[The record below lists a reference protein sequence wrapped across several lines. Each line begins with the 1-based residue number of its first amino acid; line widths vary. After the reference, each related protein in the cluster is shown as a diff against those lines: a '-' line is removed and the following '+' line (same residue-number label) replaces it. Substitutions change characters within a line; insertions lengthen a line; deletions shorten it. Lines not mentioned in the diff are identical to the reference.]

1 MERAIKRQAVAEWRD
16 LQILSA
22 AALMNLAATHAR
34 AAFERELVDDALRE
48 ALFHQTEWATGRI
61 DAIMQ
66 AALKPEIKT
75 FWATAA
81 DDLTAI
87 DQDLAQI
94 SEALKRGDTL
104 AMPVGDIAE
113 DHDHQAGL
121 LAADAGISAENPSQR
136 GLGWLSGIGGRVTS
150 GTTGLATS
158 ATKVFNR
165 ASPERLKLTTRLRS
179 AAGQRIDQ
187 AWMGQ
192 GAEPEAVLA
201 QVIALIDEAAYSAR
215 TGLS

>member
-22 AALMNLAATHAR
+22 AALINLAATHAR
-34 AAFERELVDDALRE
+34 AAFERELIADALRE
-48 ALFHQTEWATGRI
+48 ALFNPTEWATGRI

-66 AALKPEIKT
+66 AALKPEIET
-75 FWATAA
+75 FWAAAA
-81 DDLTAI
+81 DDLAAI
-87 DQDLAQI
+87 DQELAQI
-94 SEALKRGDTL
+94 GEALKRGDAL
-104 AMPVGDIAE
+104 AMPAGDIAE
-113 DHDHQAGL
+113 KPGDQAAL
-121 LAADAGISAENPSQR
+121 LDADAGMSTDNTQPG
-136 GLGWLSGIGGRVTS
+136 GLGWFTRMRGRAAT

-158 ATKVFNR
+158 ATVAFNR
-165 ASPERLKLTTRLRS
+165 ASPEWLKLTTRLRS
-179 AAGQRIDQ
+179 AAGQRIDE

-201 QVIALIDEAAYSAR
+201 QVIALVDDAAYSAR

>member
-22 AALMNLAATHAR
+22 AALINLAATHAR
-34 AAFERELVDDALRE
+34 AAFERELVEGALLE
-48 ALFHQTEWATGRI
+48 ALFNQTEWATDRI

-66 AALKPEIKT
+66 AALKPEIET

-94 SEALKRGDTL
+94 SEALKRGDAL
-104 AMPVGDIAE
+104 AMPAGDIAE
-113 DHDHQAGL
+113 EGGDLAGL
-121 LAADAGISAENPSQR
+121 LEADVGISAENPSQR
-136 GLGWLSGIGGRVTS
+136 GLGWLTRIGGRFAT
-150 GTTGLATS
+150 GATGLATS
-158 ATKVFNR
+158 ATAVVNT

-179 AAGQRIDQ
+179 AAGQRIDE

-215 TGLS
+215 TGLT